1 MSFLNKIKLKYT
13 SDLLNQ
19 SIEKKDFSD
28 FKKNYEDLKK
38 MDQGLANKYIKYNS
52 FEFIENE
59 ALNFLFNKNIV
70 WANSFRKK
78 DTNLLSNFI
87 SQIFQLTSNTQ
98 IQNFD
103 FYEEVLK
110 ILEEQ
115 EINEYHSF
123 NDIFLKSH
131 YYFQMMIDSHYP
143 GVKLLNTNSAFFE
156 YNKKTH
162 FTHHKLS
169 RCFFYVIKHP
179 YQLFS
184 ELKQEGLTAQAA
196 LNLLC
201 NLENKP
207 TMREVNKDGKKL
219 LFPENSSSWS
229 TNVSSWTNENV
240 QISLRG
246 LTIYHDDLYNK
257 TEDKL
262 IEIAA
267 HLKESGLEVEI
278 NSLEISKIAEQFKSN
293 EKNKTPLELSNKE
306 KKLIDRDCGDII
318 EKYFS
323 ERTSN

>member
-28 FKKNYEDLKK
+28 FKKNYEELKK

-78 DTNLLSNFI
+78 DTDLLSNFI
-87 SQIFQLTSNTQ
+87 SQIFQLTSNVQ

-131 YYFQMMIDSHYP
+131 YYFQMMIDNHYP

-156 YNKKTH
+156 YNNKIH
-162 FTHHKLS
+162 FTHHKLT
-169 RCFFYVIKHP
+169 RCLFYVIKHP
-179 YQLFS
+179 YQIFT
-184 ELKQEGLTAQAA
+184 EMKNEGLETQAA
-196 LNLLC
+196 LNILC
-201 NLENKP
+201 NFEDRPSMFQIEKNS
-207 TMREVNKDGKKL
+207 KL
-219 LFPENSSSWS
+219 LSCPENSKSWQ
-229 TNVSSWTNENV
+229 TNVSSWTNENA

-246 LTIYHDDLYNK
+246 LTIYYEDMLHK

-267 HLKESGLEVEI
+267 HLKESGFDMELSSI
-278 NSLEISKIAEQFKSN
+278 EISKIADDFKSHEN
-293 EKNKTPLELSNKE
+293 DKIPIQISKKE
-306 KKLIDRDCGDII
+306 KKIIDRECGDLID
-318 EKYFS
+318 KHFS
-323 ERTSN
+323 DRPFI